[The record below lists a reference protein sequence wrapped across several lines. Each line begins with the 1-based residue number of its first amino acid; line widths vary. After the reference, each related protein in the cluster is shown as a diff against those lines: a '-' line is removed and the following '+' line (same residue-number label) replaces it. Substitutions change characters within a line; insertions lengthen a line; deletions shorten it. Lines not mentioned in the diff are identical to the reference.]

1 MRYKF
6 MITFKQKGDFSK
18 TTNFFQ
24 RIKEFSG
31 TSDLDKYGKMGVEAL
46 ANATPRDTGKTANSW
61 DYIIEHKKGRSS
73 IIWTNS
79 NIKDGIPIAV
89 ILQYGHGT
97 RWGTYVQGIDY
108 INPAMVPVF
117 DKIADMI
124 WKEVAK

>member
-18 TTNFFQ
+18 TTKFFQ
-24 RIKEFSG
+24 RIKEFCG

-79 NIKDGIPIAV
+79 NIKDGIPIAI

-108 INPAMVPVF
+108 INPAMAPVF